1 MNEGMSFLLFLFA
14 TAVSQNV
21 VLTAGFGASTLLRIT
36 RHPKDIVV
44 FSALLGGF
52 AVCTVA
58 IAYPLD
64 QFIGTDFWM
73 KLIRPLLILAI
84 AAVLY
89 CIADLV
95 FSKLFPAFYSRV
107 SRMLP
112 LAAFNN
118 LVIGIALIC
127 NHNFSLSILGAVG
140 LALGCSVGFVVLSL
154 ITAEGIER
162 MDNPDIPPAFRGIPI
177 TLIYVGM
184 LALAILGFSTSVSF
198 A

>member
-14 TAVSQNV
+14 TAVSQNI
-21 VLTAGFGASTLLRIT
+21 VLTAGFGVSTLLRIT

-64 QFIGTDFWM
+64 QFIGADFWM
-73 KLIRPLLILAI
+73 KLIRPLMILAI

-89 CIADLV
+89 IIASII
-95 FSKLFPAFYSRV
+95 FSKCFPLFYNRI

-127 NHNFSLSILGAVG
+127 NHSFSLSIFGAIG
-140 LALGCSVGFVVLSL
+140 LALGCSIGFVLLSL

-162 MDNPDIPPAFRGIPI
+162 LDNPDIPPAFRGIPI